1 MAEPMKA
8 LNADEFDRMW
18 RVVDQSLS
26 AHAILRD
33 RYRRCER
40 SLTLLIV
47 GLSIVATAFA
57 FFTGNVT
64 IAIWQWRLSLA
75 TGIGILTA
83 AIFFLALAQLV
94 LNWQRLAWA
103 HEDAGRRLGDLKAK
117 LRSAKVAGVASLS
130 DTEALD
136 LRALYDQTMA
146 DVVEIPENKFLPLKA
161 KHHRK
166 VAVSRLID
174 KHPGAPL
181 PYLRLVAMVR
191 GLREHPEP
199 DKANQEPDEPAE
211 VPPK

>member
-1 MAEPMKA
+1 MTEAMKA

-33 RYRRCER
+33 HYRQRER
-40 SLTLLIV
+40 ALTLLIL

-57 FFTGNVT
+57 FLSGDMT
-64 IAIWQWRLSLA
+64 IAIRQWRLSLG
-75 TGIGILTA
+75 TSVGILTA

-103 HEDAGRRLGDLKAK
+103 HEDASRRLRDLKAK
-117 LRSAKVAGVASLS
+117 LRTVKVAGVTSVS

-136 LRALYDQTMA
+136 LRAIYDQTMA
-146 DVVEIPENKFLPLKA
+146 DVVEIPEDEFLPLKA

-181 PYLRLVAMVR
+181 PYLRLLAMVR
-191 GLREHPEP
+191 GLRAHPEH
-199 DKANQEPDEPAE
+199 DKSKQKPDEPVE
-211 VPPK
+211 VAPK